1 MNQASTHVKEQHGE
15 ERMSNNPGLP
25 QWIFQPRWTS
35 TGGGGATKASNR
47 AQESQESRLK
57 GSTQSYKKCV
67 NRRKRKNGQRKW
79 KGERTGDRNAIFV
92 FLWGGGRGM
101 EGRVWL
107 VCILYLLPIRW
118 HHLSRGL
125 MTAPDHVILPCDSAI
140 FWRNCWPFMFYI
152 LAPSPEAKS

>member
-1 MNQASTHVKEQHGE
+1 MEKSAWATILASLSGF
-15 ERMSNNPGLP
+15 SNPDGH
-25 QWIFQPRWTS
+25 QP
-35 TGGGGATKASNR
+35 GGGATKASNR

-79 KGERTGDRNAIFV
+79 KSERTGDRNAIFV